1 MIGHRFLPILGIFC
15 LVIFVFFKL
24 NKPKLIDVIGETHSL
39 EKVSKA
45 HAPITKEA
53 SAIVSFDEWLDNV
66 AILSS
71 KSNDW
76 TQAEW
81 DAGIKMAHQRGEA
94 MRELMRQNPDAA
106 LKSALSY
113 QQYAKLPPEI
123 QALVEEPFSD
133 KGTLEVF
140 ISCGGG
146 HHSEMDYSL
155 QNDEGENWQVFLPEH
170 ERIGLSKVGIPLQG
184 IRLDGIAVIRGPV
197 FQILKDEE
205 AKFASEHWPSGQIDP
220 SLSYVSGTP
229 IHGDGL
235 IATSGGR
242 VFHFQN
248 ESELQKLEAALR
260 EADQLPGLD
269 VGSQWILRE
278 VSSDGFPFQQ
288 FSEGM
293 ASAAYNTTTGAKT
306 ALFILV
312 SFPDSPSSPISAST
326 LEQVVDIN
334 VNDALVDY
342 SYGNTSMDADVY
354 AGPVQVISN
363 GGDYLGDTNND
374 GIQDTPKNQRD
385 LYDEAVSGYMTA
397 TGLADPS
404 YTYDTVA
411 VYFTDI
417 GYPWSGLASVGGQ
430 RMWIENTLSD
440 EVILHEFG
448 HNYGLLHA
456 NYWIYDNTNAAS
468 VNPVDPSGADEK
480 YGDDF
485 DVMGNGSTTQGHFHM
500 AAKQFLG
507 WIGNSDWV
515 DLSSNSENGT
525 YRIYRFDD
533 GGSSGLQALRIR
545 KSDTN
550 DHYWV
555 GYRNNY
561 ESLNTFTKG
570 AYITWERAGEYGN
583 TSRNKSWLIDTT
595 PGSTN
600 GKNDA
605 PITLGR
611 TYSDSSSDVHITPIA
626 VGGST
631 PTEYIDV
638 VINFGPFPGNKTPS
652 GSIHGPTTTNARQLV
667 LFSARVTDFD
677 GDALAFAW
685 EMGDG
690 SIKDSS
696 PSITHSWN
704 SGGTYQVNLTVSDM
718 KGGSVSLSKSVTVS
732 DPLSTW
738 NTRTSGTTAQLWGI
752 AANDTHLVV
761 VGDDGAIL
769 RSSEGT
775 TWNDVS
781 PSGYISNIKFND
793 IIWTGSEFIAVG
805 EDYDFGISPNGWE
818 GVVYTSPKGQTWTRN
833 YETDTADTGLYGVAH
848 GGSSTAVA
856 VGESATII
864 RKSGTGTW
872 GSVSTNILSTHILRD
887 IAYGGGKF
895 VLIGHATTPSYNGDV
910 EVRSSSD
917 ALIWTDYSNN
927 TGLDTWQDFREIEY
941 LGDAF
946 HAGGFYGRAR
956 RSKDGGQNWITT
968 QSGDRYGLLGYA
980 ETNGVYYSVGVNN
993 SNNNSDVDLVSNN
1006 GITWT
1011 EVLPGTLPNRRELI
1025 AYKGTFISVGD
1036 GGSIRQSDT
1045 IKASFGYDSFA
1056 ATYFPGGGSDA
1067 ADDSNPDFDWAS
1079 NLIEYAL
1086 GGYPDNNADAPD
1098 QPIMY
1103 FDSSNYAVF
1112 EITREQIQQDIA
1124 YSVWW
1129 SQNLTTWTQA
1139 GLIVVE
1145 DTEMTLKVRT
1155 EQTFDQQ
1162 EKAFFRLQ
1170 VDR

>member
-1 MIGHRFLPILGIFC
+1 MIAYRFLPILGIFC
-15 LVIFVFFKL
+15 LIIFAFFKL
-24 NKPKLIDVIGETHSL
+24 NQPKPINIQGETHSREEL
-39 EKVSKA
+39 SKA
-45 HAPITKEA
+45 HALITEEA
-53 SAIVSFDEWLDNV
+53 SAIFSFDEWLDNV
-66 AILSS
+66 VILST
-71 KSNDW
+71 KNNDW
-76 TQAEW
+76 TQADL
-81 DAGIKMAHQRGEA
+81 DAGIKMAYQRGEA

-113 QQYAKLPPEI
+113 QQYAKLPTEI

-140 ISCGGG
+140 ISCGSG

-155 QNDEGENWQVFLPEH
+155 QNDEGENWQVFLPKH
-170 ERIGLSKVGIPLQG
+170 ERIGLSKASIPLQG
-184 IRLDGIAVIRGPV
+184 IRLDDIAVIRGPV
-197 FQILKDEE
+197 FQILKGEE
-205 AKFASEHWPSGQIDP
+205 AKFISDHWPSGQIDP
-220 SLSYVSGTP
+220 SLCYVSGTP

-235 IATSGGR
+235 MAASGGR

-288 FSEGM
+288 FSEEM
-293 ASAAYNTTTGAKT
+293 VSAAYNATTGAKT

-312 SFPDSPSSPISAST
+312 SFPDSPSSPVSASM

-334 VNDALVDY
+334 VNDALDDY
-342 SYGNTSMDADVY
+342 SYGITSMDADVY
-354 AGPVQVISN
+354 AGPVQVPSN
-363 GGDYLGDTNND
+363 SGDYLGDTNND
-374 GIQDTPKNQRD
+374 EIQDTPKNQRD
-385 LYDEAVSGYMTA
+385 LYDEAVNGYMTT

-411 VYFTDI
+411 IYFTNI
-417 GYPWSGLASVGGQ
+417 GYSWVGLASVGGQ
-430 RMWIENTLSD
+430 RMWIEDTLSD

-448 HNYGLLHA
+448 HNYGLRHA

-468 VNPVDPSGADEK
+468 VNPVDPTGISEE

-485 DVMGNGSTTQGHFHM
+485 DVMGDGSTTEGHFHM
-500 AAKQFLG
+500 GAKQFLG
-507 WIGNSDWV
+507 WIGNSDWAN
-515 DLSSNSENGT
+515 LSSNSDNGS
-525 YRIYRFDD
+525 YRIYRFDE
-533 GGSSGLQALRIR
+533 GGSSGLQALRIK
-545 KSDTN
+545 KSATN

-561 ESLNTFTKG
+561 ESLSTFNKG
-570 AYITWERAGEYGN
+570 AYITWERAGGN
-583 TSRNKSWLIDTT
+583 TFRNQSWLIDTT
-595 PGSTN
+595 PRSTN

-611 TYSDSSSDVHITPIA
+611 TYSDSTSDVHITPIA

-631 PTEYIDV
+631 PIEYIDI
-638 VINFGPFPGNKTPS
+638 VINFGPFPENTAPS
-652 GSIHGPTTTNARQLV
+652 GSIYGPNTTDARQLV
-667 LFSARVTDFD
+667 LFSARVTDSN
-677 GDALAFAW
+677 GDTLAFAW
-685 EMGDG
+685 DMGDG
-690 SIKDSS
+690 SIKESS

-704 SGGTYQVNLTVSDM
+704 SGGSYQVKLTVSDM

-738 NTRTSGTTAQLWGI
+738 NTRTSGTTEELYGI
-752 AANDTHLVV
+752 TANDTHLIV
-761 VGDDGAIL
+761 VGDDGVIL
-769 RSSEGT
+769 RSSDGT
-775 TWNDVS
+775 KWNDVS
-781 PSGYISNIKFND
+781 PLGYISNIKFND

-805 EDYDFGISPNGWE
+805 EDYDYGISPNGWE
-818 GVVYTSPKGQTWTRN
+818 GVIYTSPTGQTWTRT
-833 YETDTADTGLYGVAH
+833 YETNTADTELYGVAY

-856 VGESATII
+856 VGESATIV
-864 RKSGTGTW
+864 RKSGTGNW
-872 GSVSTNILSTHILRD
+872 GSVSTNILSTHVLRD
-887 IAYGGGKF
+887 IAYGGGNF
-895 VLIGHATTPSYNGDV
+895 VLIGHASTPSYNGDV

-917 ALIWTDYSNN
+917 GLIWSNNSNN
-927 TGLDTWQDFREIEY
+927 TGLDSWQDFREIEY
-941 LGDAF
+941 YGGAF

-956 RSKDGGQNWITT
+956 HSTDGGQNWSTT
-968 QSGDRYGLLGYA
+968 QGGDRYQLEGFA
-980 ETNGVYYSVGVNN
+980 ETNSVYYSVGQNRDN
-993 SNNNSDVDLVSNN
+993 SASDVDLVSRN

-1011 EVLPGTLPNRRELI
+1011 EILPGALPNRRELI
-1025 AYKGTFISVGD
+1025 ANKGTFISVGD
-1036 GGSIRQSDT
+1036 GGSIRQSGT
-1045 IKASFGYDSFA
+1045 IKASVGYDSFA

-1067 ADDSNPDFDWAS
+1067 EDDSNPDSDWAS

-1086 GGYPDNNADAPD
+1086 GGYPDANADAPN

-1103 FDSSNYAVF
+1103 FDSSDYAVF
-1112 EITREQIQQDIA
+1112 EITREQIQQDVA

-1139 GLIVVE
+1139 GLVVVE
-1145 DTEMTLKVRT
+1145 DTATALKVRT